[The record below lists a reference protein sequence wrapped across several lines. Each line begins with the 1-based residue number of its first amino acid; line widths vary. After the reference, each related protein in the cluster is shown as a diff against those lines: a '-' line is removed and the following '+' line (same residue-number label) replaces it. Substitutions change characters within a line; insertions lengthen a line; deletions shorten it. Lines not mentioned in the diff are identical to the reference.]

1 MLKQCWNHDLVV
13 SLIRS
18 LKANFTAFINLE
30 YYLMSFD
37 NNLHTFHIPVMG
49 LGYTIDSPVK
59 VAHYGISSVIS
70 LVDDIS
76 MEKMREFYCKK
87 FNLPY
92 HSISTKTEDHRAK
105 RITAYLNTVLEI
117 VNHKFDNLKKS
128 ISHKEEELEKYIRM
142 LPDMSEIKQKF
153 NQMIHSGEMK
163 QKLSDW
169 LSEHLVA
176 GEIDVNIMSK
186 LDRDRFEGG
195 EKLPSIQSDAQ
206 TALRG
211 FALSNLS
218 SSLVLS
224 AGMNP
229 RLYSYLEEFE
239 DFYPNAALELKKKV
253 ILKVSDYRSA
263 LIQGRFLAKKGI
275 WVSEYRIESGLNCG
289 GHAFATDGFLMGPVL
304 EEFKNNKEELIKT
317 VHDVYVKALDEK
329 GKPVPEK
336 PFLMKITAQGG
347 VGSNAEHEFL
357 LNYYQLDSIGWGT
370 PFLLVPEA
378 CTVDEQTLDVLCNA
392 KEDDLYMS
400 EVSPLGVIFNNV
412 RGTGMDLKKE
422 AQNKA
427 GKYGFPCTKKYLALT
442 PVFTEEGTCTASV
455 EYQRKKIEELKEQ
468 NLNEMEFEKQ
478 LNKITDKACLCNG
491 LTASTLMAN
500 DLDTKMEGTA
510 VSICPGPNLAYFS
523 RIYSLNEMV
532 DHIYGRTNV
541 MERTDRP
548 NLFVKELKMY
558 IDYLSGKFEE
568 AMKPIEGKQKK
579 HFELF
584 HENLNKGVA
593 YYKELFVKY
602 KTQLEDSTSKNN
614 LMTDL
619 ENLKLELARLK
630 TKMV

>member
-1 MLKQCWNHDLVV
+1 
-13 SLIRS
+13 
-18 LKANFTAFINLE
+18 
-30 YYLMSFD
+30 MSFH
-37 NNLHTFHIPVMG
+37 NNPHSFHIPVLG
-49 LGYTIDSPVK
+49 LCYTMDTPVK
-59 VAHYGISSVIS
+59 VAHYGISSAIS
-70 LVDDIS
+70 LVDDIT
-76 MEKMREFYCKK
+76 MEKLREFYCKK
-87 FNLPY
+87 FNLPFQ
-92 HSISTKTEDHRAK
+92 SISTKAEDHRAK
-105 RITAYLNTVLEI
+105 RITAYLNTVQEI
-117 VNHKFDNLKKS
+117 VSRKFENLKNS
-128 ISHKEEELEKYIRM
+128 ISHTEEELEKYIAM

-153 NQMIHSGEMK
+153 NQMINAGEVK

-169 LSEHLVA
+169 LKENLVV

-186 LDRDRFEGG
+186 LDRDRFEGD
-195 EKLPSIQSDAQ
+195 EKLPSIYSDAQ
-206 TALRG
+206 SSLRG
-211 FALSNLS
+211 FALSDLS

-239 DFYPNAALELKKKV
+239 DFYPNSQLELKKKV

-275 WVSEYRIESGLNCG
+275 WVSEYRVESGLNCG

-304 EEFKNNKEELIKT
+304 EEFRSSKDQLVDA
-317 VHDVYVKALDEK
+317 VHEIYVKALAEK

-336 PFLMKITAQGG
+336 PFLVKITAQGG
-347 VGSNAEHEFL
+347 VGSNTEHEFL

-378 CTVDEQTLDVLCNA
+378 VTVDEKTLDVLCKA
-392 KEDDLYMS
+392 KEEDLYMS

-427 GKYGFPCTKKYLALT
+427 GKYGFPCVKKYLALA
-442 PVFTEEGTCTASV
+442 PVFSEEGTCTASK
-455 EYQRKKIEELKEQ
+455 EYQRKVIKDLKDQ
-468 NLNEMEFEKQ
+468 NLSDEDYQKQ

-491 LTASTLMAN
+491 LTASSLMAYG
-500 DLDTKMEGTA
+500 LDTKIEGTA

-523 RIYSLNEMV
+523 NTYSLKKMV

-548 NLFVKELKMY
+548 NLFVKELGMY
-558 IDYLSGKFEE
+558 IEYLNGKIEE
-568 AMKPIEGKQKK
+568 TVKPFSDKQKK
-579 HFELF
+579 HFVTF
-584 HENLNKGVA
+584 QENLNKGVD

-614 LMTDL
+614 LLADL
-619 ENLKLELARLK
+619 EKMKLELINLK
-630 TKMV
+630 AKLI

>member
-1 MLKQCWNHDLVV
+1 
-13 SLIRS
+13 
-18 LKANFTAFINLE
+18 
-30 YYLMSFD
+30 MSFH
-37 NNLHTFHIPVMG
+37 NNPHTFHIPVMG
-49 LGYTIDSPVK
+49 LGYSIDSPIK

-87 FNLPY
+87 FNLPFQ
-92 HSISTKTEDHRAK
+92 SISTKAEDHRAK
-105 RITAYLNTVLEI
+105 RITAYLNTVQEI
-117 VNHKFDNLKKS
+117 VSRKFDNLKSS
-128 ISHKEEELEKYIRM
+128 ISQKEEELQKYIDM
-142 LPDMSEIKQKF
+142 LPDMSDIKLKF
-153 NQMIHSGEMK
+153 NQMINTGDIK
-163 QKLSDW
+163 QKLSEW
-169 LSEHLVA
+169 LKDNLVA

-186 LDRDRFEGG
+186 LDRDNYLHG
-195 EKLPSIQSDAQ
+195 EKQPSIYSDAQ
-206 TALRG
+206 SALRG
-211 FALSNLS
+211 FALSDLNS
-218 SSLVLS
+218 SIVLS

-229 RLYSYLEEFE
+229 RLYSYLEEFD
-239 DFYPNAALELKKKV
+239 DFYPNAEMELKKKV

-263 LIQGRFLAKKGI
+263 IIQGRFLAKKGI
-275 WVSEYRIESGLNCG
+275 WVSEYRVESGLNCG

-304 EEFKNNKEELIKT
+304 EEFKNNKEQLIDT
-317 VHDVYVKALDEK
+317 VHDIYKKALTEK

-336 PFLMKITAQGG
+336 PFLVKITAQGG

-378 CTVDEQTLDVLCNA
+378 TTVDEQTLEVLCKA
-392 KEDDLYMS
+392 KEEDLYMS

-412 RGTGMDLKKE
+412 RGTGMDLMKE

-427 GKYGFPCTKKYLALT
+427 GKYGFVCKKKYLALT
-442 PVFTEEGTCTASV
+442 PFFTEEGTCTASK
-455 EYQRKKIEELKEQ
+455 EYERKKIQELKEK
-468 NLNEMEFEKQ
+468 NLSEMEYEKE

-500 DLDTKMEGTA
+500 GLDTTMEGTA

-523 RIYSLNEMV
+523 SIYSLKKMV

-558 IDYLSGKFEE
+558 IDYLSGKIEE
-568 AMKPIEGKQKK
+568 TVKPFSDKQKK
-579 HFELF
+579 HFDTF
-584 HENLNKGVA
+584 QDNLNKGVE
-593 YYKELFVKY
+593 YYKDLFQKC

-614 LMTDL
+614 LMLDL
-619 ENLKLELARLK
+619 ENMKLELLNLK
-630 TKMV
+630 VKML

>member
-1 MLKQCWNHDLVV
+1 
-13 SLIRS
+13 
-18 LKANFTAFINLE
+18 
-30 YYLMSFD
+30 MSFH
-37 NNLHTFHIPVMG
+37 NNPHTFHIPVMG
-49 LGYTIDSPVK
+49 LGYSIDSPIK

-87 FNLPY
+87 FNLPFQ
-92 HSISTKTEDHRAK
+92 SISPKAEDHRAK
-105 RITAYLNTVLEI
+105 RITAYLNTVQEI
-117 VNHKFDNLKKS
+117 VKHKFENLKNS
-128 ISHKEEELEKYIRM
+128 ISHTEEDLKKYIDM
-142 LPDMSEIKQKF
+142 LPEMSEIKLKF
-153 NQMIHSGEMK
+153 NQMINTGNLKH
-163 QKLSDW
+163 KLNDW
-169 LSEHLVA
+169 LHENLVA

-186 LDRDRFEGG
+186 LDRDRFENG
-195 EKLPSIQSDAQ
+195 EKLPSIMSDAQ
-206 TALRG
+206 SALRG
-211 FALSNLS
+211 FALSDLNS
-218 SSLVLS
+218 SIVLS

-239 DFYPNAALELKKKV
+239 DFYPSADLELKKKV

-304 EEFKNNKEELIKT
+304 EEFRTSKEQLIQA
-317 VHDVYVKALDEK
+317 VHDIYVKALADK

-336 PFLMKITAQGG
+336 PLLVKITAQGG
-347 VGSNAEHEFL
+347 VGSNTEHEFL
-357 LNYYQLDSIGWGT
+357 MNYYQLDSIGWGT

-378 CTVDEQTLDVLCNA
+378 TTVDEQTLEVLCNA

-422 AQNKA
+422 AQNKL

-442 PVFTEEGTCTASV
+442 PVFTEEGTCTASR
-455 EYQRKKIEELKEQ
+455 EFQHKKIQELKEQ
-468 NLNEMEFEKQ
+468 NLSEMEFEKE
-478 LNKITDKACLCNG
+478 LGKITDNACLCNG
-491 LTASTLMAN
+491 LTASTLMAHG
-500 DLDTKMEGTA
+500 LDTKMEGTA

-523 RIYSLNEMV
+523 STYTLKKMV

-548 NLFVKELKMY
+548 NLFVKEMKMY
-558 IDYLSGKFEE
+558 IDYLGGKIEE
-568 AMKPIEGKQKK
+568 TIKPVSDKQKK
-579 HFELF
+579 YFDAF
-584 HENLNKGVA
+584 QENLNKGYE
-593 YYKELFVKY
+593 YYKDLFQKC

-614 LMTDL
+614 LMQDL
-619 ENLKLELARLK
+619 ENMKIELMALKAKLL
-630 TKMV
+630 

>member
-1 MLKQCWNHDLVV
+1 
-13 SLIRS
+13 
-18 LKANFTAFINLE
+18 
-30 YYLMSFD
+30 MSFH
-37 NNLHTFHIPVMG
+37 NNPHTFHIPVMG
-49 LGYTIDSPVK
+49 LGYTIDSPIK

-87 FNLPY
+87 FNLPFQ
-92 HSISTKTEDHRAK
+92 SISPKAEDHRAK
-105 RITAYLNTVLEI
+105 RITAYLNTVQEI
-117 VNHKFDNLKKS
+117 VSHKFENLKNS
-128 ISHKEEELEKYIRM
+128 ISHKEEELQKYIDM
-142 LPDMSEIKQKF
+142 LPDMSDIKLKF
-153 NQMIHSGEMK
+153 NQMINTGEMK

-169 LSEHLVA
+169 MKENLVA

-186 LDRDRFEGG
+186 LDRDRFENG
-195 EKLPSIQSDAQ
+195 EKLPSIMSDAQ
-206 TALRG
+206 SALRG
-211 FALSNLS
+211 FALSDLS
-218 SSLVLS
+218 SSIVLS

-229 RLYSYLEEFE
+229 RLYSYLEEFV
-239 DFYPNAALELKKKV
+239 DFYPNAEMELKKKV

-263 LIQGRFLAKKGI
+263 MIQGRFLAKKGI
-275 WVSEYRIESGLNCG
+275 WVSEYRVESGLNCG

-304 EEFKNNKEELIKT
+304 EEFRNSKDQLIEA
-317 VHDVYVKALDEK
+317 VHEIYIKALADK

-378 CTVDEQTLDVLCNA
+378 VTVDEQTLEVLCNA

-422 AQNKA
+422 AQNKV

-442 PVFTEEGTCTASV
+442 PVFTDEGTCIASI
-455 EYQRKKIEELKEQ
+455 EFQRKKIQELKEQ
-468 NLNEMEFEKQ
+468 NLSEMEYEKV
-478 LNKITDKACLCNG
+478 LGKITDKACLCNG
-491 LTASTLMAN
+491 LTASTLMAHG
-500 DLDTKMEGTA
+500 LDTMMEGTA

-523 RIYSLNEMV
+523 HTYSLKKMV
-532 DHIYGRTNV
+532 DHIYGRTNI

-558 IDYLSGKFEE
+558 IDYLGGKFEDTI
-568 AMKPIEGKQKK
+568 KPISDKQKK
-579 HFELF
+579 HFDTF
-584 HENLNKGVA
+584 QENLNKGVE
-593 YYKELFVKY
+593 YYKDLFQKC

-614 LMTDL
+614 LMQDL
-619 ENLKLELARLK
+619 EKMKIELANLKA
-630 TKMV
+630 KMI